1 MRVLI
6 ANASRYTDRTRV
18 WRILDDVKP
27 TDVITRNQ
35 PGVDTFAHEW
45 ATKNHVRL
53 VRMPLSS
60 MPHHLLK
67 QNPDMIV
74 DFGSREDPTLR
85 KTLFMAKQKGIKVL
99 AVAY

>member
-1 MRVLI
+1 MI
-6 ANASRYTDRTRV
+6 ANATRYADRTRV
-18 WRILDDVKP
+18 WSILDELKP

-45 ATKNHVRL
+45 ATHHHVRL

-60 MPHHLLK
+60 LPKHLLA
-67 QNPDMIV
+67 QDPDLIV

-85 KTLFMAKQKGIKVL
+85 TTVKLAKQKGIKIL
-99 AVAY
+99 PISY